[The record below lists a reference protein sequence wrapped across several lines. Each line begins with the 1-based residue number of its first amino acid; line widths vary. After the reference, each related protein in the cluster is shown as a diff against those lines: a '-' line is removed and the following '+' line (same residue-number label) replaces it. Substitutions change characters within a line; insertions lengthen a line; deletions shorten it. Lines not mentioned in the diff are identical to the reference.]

1 MSEAK
6 TYTGGC
12 HCGAVRYEVT
22 MALNQAIACNCSMC
36 GRSGTW
42 LAFVGAADFKL
53 LSGADSLTDYQFNH
67 HVIHHTFCKVCGIKP
82 FASGVDPKGNETR
95 AINVRC
101 LDGIDLDKIQVQHV
115 DGKSR

>member
-1 MSEAK
+1 MTDTK

-22 MALNQAIACNCSMC
+22 LSLANVVACNCSMC
-36 GRSGTW
+36 GRSGTL
-42 LAFVGAADFKL
+42 LAFTPATQFKL
-53 LSGADSLTDYQFNH
+53 VSGADKLTDYQFNK

-82 FASGVDPKGNETR
+82 FASGVDSKGNETR

-101 LDGIDLDKIQVQHV
+101 LDDVDLTALKIINY
-115 DGKSR
+115 DGKNL